1 MNRLLRALAVMAALA
16 APAAAQEPGAFGA
29 LARLDGARSGAEA
42 TEAGGVRMD
51 LLLSQGVPW
60 RVFTLADPH
69 RLVLDFREVD
79 WSGFDAAR
87 FEAPGLGEVRAGA
100 FRSGWSRLVADLERP
115 LAVREAGLSV
125 NDLTGQAALRLV
137 LDPVDEATFESA
149 AGAPRDPRWD
159 LPEPAPT
166 EPARRAPDG
175 DRPLV
180 VVLDPGHG
188 GIDPGAEVGEV
199 NEADL
204 MLALAFELREAL
216 RRTGRY
222 EVVLTREDDVFV
234 SLDRRVQIAHRA
246 GADLFISLHADSL
259 ASGFARGATA
269 YTLSDSASDEASAAL
284 AERHNRADLLAGV
297 DLTGADDV
305 VANVLM
311 EIARLETAPR
321 SEKLARA
328 LITAIDA
335 QTGRVNSRPL
345 RSAGFSVLKAADIPS
360 VLLEAG
366 FLSTP
371 EDLENLTDPE
381 WRAGFVAG
389 IRDGIAAWAARDAAE
404 APLRRR

>member
-1 MNRLLRALAVMAALA
+1 MSRLVAAFALLVALA
-16 APAAAQEPGAFGA
+16 APAGAQDMGG
-29 LARLDGARSGAEA
+29 LARLDPARSGAEA
-42 TEAGGVRMD
+42 TAAGGVRID

-60 RVFTLADPH
+60 RVFTLSDPD
-69 RLVLDFREVD
+69 RLVLDFREVEWTGLD
-79 WSGFDAAR
+79 TDR
-87 FEAPGLGEVRAGA
+87 FATSGLGALRAGT
-100 FRSGWSRLVADLERP
+100 FRPGWSRLVADLERP

-125 NDLTGQAALRLV
+125 SDLTGQAALRL
-137 LDPVDEATFESA
+137 LLAPVDEATFDAE
-149 AGAPRDPRWD
+149 AGAPGDPRWD
-159 LPEPAPT
+159 LPEPAET
-166 EPARRAPDG
+166 DPARREGRG
-175 DRPLV
+175 DRGLV

-199 NEADL
+199 READL

-216 RRTGRY
+216 RRAGRY

-234 SLDRRVQIAHRA
+234 SLERRVQIAHRS

-259 ASGFARGATA
+259 ASGRARGATA
-269 YTLSDSASDEASAAL
+269 YTLSDSATDEASAAL

-297 DLTGADDV
+297 DLTGTDDV

-328 LITAIDA
+328 LIVGIDA
-335 QTGRVNSRPL
+335 RTSHVNSRPL

-371 EDLENLTDPE
+371 EDLENLTDPD
-381 WRAGFVAG
+381 WRARLVAG
-389 IRDGIAAWAARDAAE
+389 IRDGIAAWEAADAAE